1 MKKILGSLLVLG
13 TLSGA
18 LMGCGYGSM
27 VAIGTDKVVILRNDG
42 FLFGALRKAFVCK
55 VAENGLASCGDNE
68 SP

>member
-1 MKKILGSLLVLG
+1 MKKILGSLLVVG
-13 TLSGA
+13 TLVGA
-18 LMGCGYGSM
+18 TGCGYGSA

-55 VAENGLASCGDNE
+55 VAENGLASCADNE